1 LIGRFIVAVIG
12 MVTGA
17 HPQLNVMT
25 PPLVTAALSALKVQ
39 LAEVPLPTTV
49 VGLDTSAACPAAGIA
64 EPHDP

>member
-1 LIGRFIVAVIG
+1 

-17 HPQLNVMT
+17 HPQSNVMT
-25 PPLVTAALSALKVQ
+25 PPLVTAALSAPKVQ
-39 LAEVPLPTTV
+39 LAEVPFPTTV